1 MRDEEQRTELGG
13 YTQPFGWWGYH
24 WTPADRHSI
33 LWLIERGSLDHQVA
47 AFLSLAVQARASI
60 VVVAEPQEA
69 GKTTLLTAL
78 LDFLPA
84 DTQPIYLRGWYERFT
99 FLESVPPSVGYLLCN
114 EISAHLPTYLWG
126 NGVRRLFE
134 AVEAGYPLATTMHA
148 TSAADALN
156 QLAAYPISI
165 PSHQLHLPNLV
176 VTVGVG
182 YATNRLLRRV
192 TRIERISRGDEEP
205 AVEDLARRESL
216 RGELGY
222 QVGRMVGTLAELH
235 QVSDLDASAMLAR
248 RVHDIEKWLTEGR
261 ASAASIRDVVL
272 ASRR

>member
-1 MRDEEQRTELGG
+1 MRDDEQRSELGG

-24 WTPADRHSI
+24 WTPADQHSI

-47 AFLSLAVQARASI
+47 AFLSLAIQARASL

-78 LDFLPA
+78 LDFLPEN
-84 DTQPIYLRGWYERFT
+84 TQPIYLRGWYERFT
-99 FLESVPPSVGYLLCN
+99 FLESVPPAVGYLLCN

-134 AVEAGYPLATTMHA
+134 AVEAGYPFATTMHA
-148 TSAADALN
+148 TSASDALD

-165 PSHQLHLPNLV
+165 PPHQLHLPNLV

-192 TRIERISRGDEEP
+192 TRIERVVRGDEEP
-205 AVEDLARRESL
+205 IIEALTHRESL
-216 RGELGY
+216 RGELVY

-235 QVSDLDASAMLAR
+235 RVSDLDASAMLAR
-248 RVHDIEKWLTEGR
+248 RVHDIETWLVQGH
-261 ASAASIRDVVL
+261 ASAPSIRNLVL